1 MSSLSK
7 FFRGMFSSLNRD
19 MTRSITKEIKKMD
32 DLTMLGPRVYN
43 YQKSQAT
50 GGISRTLSREAPHTD
65 SKFVRV
71 ERPVTNGGLFS

>member
-1 MSSLSK
+1 
-7 FFRGMFSSLNRD
+7 
-19 MTRSITKEIKKMD
+19 MD